1 MQMLLKLRSDQT
13 NSVSVDL
20 HQQRLSGDGRVLS
33 FGHTC
38 GRLRSRKIKSRH
50 SRILRHRRQSANSC
64 HSCPKKLT
72 SGMTGVKAI
81 ADVARRR
88 NRSEEI
94 YKAGAQ
100 RLVTAAT

>member
-1 MQMLLKLRSDQT
+1 MRAIQKHRFLTPYSNSGERLVWVRQRSITHPVSGPSRERLLAGNTFGQE
-13 NSVSVDL
+13 SV
-20 HQQRLSGDGRVLS
+20 
-33 FGHTC
+33 
-38 GRLRSRKIKSRH
+38 
-50 SRILRHRRQSANSC
+50 NSC
-64 HSCPKKLT
+64 HSCPKTLT

-81 ADVARRR
+81 ADLARRR

>member
-1 MQMLLKLRSDQT
+1 MRPFAT
-13 NSVSVDL
+13 IARRAN
-20 HQQRLSGDGRVLS
+20 DGNAVPVLNV
-33 FGHTC
+33 GNW
-38 GRLRSRKIKSRH
+38 RPRH
-50 SRILRHRRQSANSC
+50 SY
-64 HSCPKKLT
+64 PKKLT